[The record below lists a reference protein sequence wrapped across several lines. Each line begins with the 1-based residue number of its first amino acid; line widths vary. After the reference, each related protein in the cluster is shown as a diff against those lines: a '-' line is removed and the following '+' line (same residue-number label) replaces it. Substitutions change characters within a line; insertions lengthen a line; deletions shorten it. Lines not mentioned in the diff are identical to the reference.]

1 MIIYTVV
8 RMFVHLFAGMGICA
22 FLFPFLDRPAR
33 QARIRRWSI
42 KLVHICGLK
51 IIIRDAGN
59 PNGYLATASSSTSSM
74 SSASSSQTTLMVANH
89 ISWLDIFV
97 INALEPCRFVA
108 KSDIRGWPL
117 VGWLC
122 AKTGT
127 IFISRGKPRDVRAI
141 YQGLVA
147 SIKTGDRIAFF
158 PEGTTAAQGGLLPFH
173 PNLFEA
179 AIDAAVAVQP
189 YALRYLD
196 DTGALHPA
204 ADFIGETTIVE
215 SILAILKARGIRRI
229 TAELTVL
236 APIASTGAHRR
247 DLAAVVRAA
256 IEHSLGNVPAAGAAV
271 VPLATSRVSPIVDT
285 QLGSVNDPQDIT
297 P

>member
-8 RMFVHLFAGMGICA
+8 RMFVHLFAGMGTCA
-22 FLFPFLDRPAR
+22 FLFPFLGRPAR

-51 IIIRDAGN
+51 ISILD
-59 PNGYLATASSSTSSM
+59 PNGYLAAASVTRATAG
-74 SSASSSQTTLMVANH
+74 QTLMVANH

-147 SIKTGDRIAFF
+147 SIKAGDRIAFF
-158 PEGTTAAQGGLLPFH
+158 PEGTTGAQGGLLPFH
-173 PNLFEA
+173 ANLFEA
-179 AIDAAVAVQP
+179 AIDAGVAVQP

-196 DTGALHPA
+196 DIGALHPA
-204 ADFIGETTIVE
+204 ADFIGDTTIVE
-215 SILAILKARGIRRI
+215 SILAILKARRSRRI

-236 APIASTGAHRR
+236 APIASMGAHRR
-247 DLAAVVRAA
+247 DLAATVRAA
-256 IEHSLGNVPAAGAAV
+256 IEQSLGNVPAIAA
-271 VPLATSRVSPIVDT
+271 ASGITARVAPTADT
-285 QLGSVNDPQDIT
+285 RLESANGPQDIT

>member
-1 MIIYTVV
+1 MIIYSIA
-8 RMFVHLFAGMGICA
+8 RMFLHLFAGMATCA
-22 FLFPFLDRPAR
+22 FIFPFIDRPAR
-33 QARIRRWSI
+33 QTRIRRWSA
-42 KLVHICGLK
+42 KLVRICGLK
-51 IIIRDAGN
+51 IVMRDMNGN
-59 PNGYLATASSSTSSM
+59 AAVLPPASVQP
-74 SSASSSQTTLMVANH
+74 ALMVANH

-97 INALEPCRFVA
+97 INTLEPCRFVA
-108 KSDIRGWPL
+108 KSDIRNWPL

-141 YQGLVA
+141 YQGLVE
-147 SIKTGDRIAFF
+147 SIKAGDRIAFF
-158 PEGTTAAQGGLLPFH
+158 PEGTTAEQGSLLPFH

-179 AIDAAVAVQP
+179 AIDAGVAVQP

-196 DTGALHPA
+196 DAGGLHPA

-215 SILAILKARGIRRI
+215 SILAILKARSVRPI

-236 APIASTGAHRR
+236 APMASADAHRR
-247 DLAAVVRAA
+247 ELALATREAISRALGHAVAEVIDISRAA
-256 IEHSLGNVPAAGAAV
+256 PTAGNRPES
-271 VPLATSRVSPIVDT
+271 T
-285 QLGSVNDPQDIT
+285 NDPQGIA

>member
-1 MIIYTVV
+1 MIIFTVV
-8 RMFVHLFAGMGICA
+8 RMFAHLFAGMATCA

-33 QARIRRWSI
+33 QARIRRWSAR
-42 KLVHICGLK
+42 LVHICGLK
-51 IIIRDAGN
+51 IAIRD
-59 PNGYLATASSSTSSM
+59 PNGYLAAAPLALAS
-74 SSASSSQTTLMVANH
+74 AGRGQALMVANH

-97 INALEPCRFVA
+97 INSLEPCRFVA

-127 IFISRGKPRDVRAI
+127 IFISRGRPRDVRAI

-147 SIKTGDRIAFF
+147 SIKAGDRIAFF
-158 PEGTTAAQGGLLPFH
+158 PEGTTAEQGTLLPFH

-179 AIDAAVAVQP
+179 AIDAGVPVQP

-196 DTGALHPA
+196 DAGALHPA
-204 ADFIGETTIVE
+204 ANFIGETTIVE
-215 SILAILKARGIRRI
+215 SILAILKARGSRAI

-236 APIASTGAHRR
+236 APLSSAGAHRR
-247 DLAAVVRAA
+247 DLALAARAA
-256 IEHSLGNVPAAGAAV
+256 IEQSLGNELAAARAGAAALDAGEV
-271 VPLATSRVSPIVDT
+271 LSA
-285 QLGSVNDPQDIT
+285 GGAK
-297 P
+297 

>member
-1 MIIYTVV
+1 
-8 RMFVHLFAGMGICA
+8 MFVHLFAGMATCA
-22 FLFPFLDRPAR
+22 FIFPFLDRPAR
-33 QARIRRWSI
+33 QARIRRWSA

-51 IIIRDAGN
+51 MVIRDVKGN
-59 PNGYLATASSSTSSM
+59 VPPTPVSP
-74 SSASSSQTTLMVANH
+74 SASALMVANH

-97 INALEPCRFVA
+97 INSLEPCRFVA
-108 KSDIRGWPL
+108 KSDIRDWPL

-141 YQGLVA
+141 YQGLVE
-147 SIKTGDRIAFF
+147 SIKAGDRIAFF
-158 PEGTTAAQGGLLPFH
+158 PEGTTAEQGSLLPFH

-179 AIDAAVAVQP
+179 AIDAGVMVQP

-196 DTGALHPA
+196 EAGGLHPA

-215 SILAILKARGIRRI
+215 SILAILKARGSRPI

-236 APIASTGAHRR
+236 APTPSAGAHRR
-247 DLAAVVRAA
+247 DLAFATRDAISRALGHAASAEIVDISRAA
-256 IEHSLGNVPAAGAAV
+256 PTADKRSESANG
-271 VPLATSRVSPIVDT
+271 
-285 QLGSVNDPQDIT
+285 PQGIAR
-297 P
+297 